1 MELLEFQPVDDQGR
15 LSCRAGT
22 MRDVSHPNDFE
33 RSDAD
38 PRLISAI
45 ALGVVVFL
53 LGVPF
58 LVLVSYPDTPSL
70 GRIPD
75 NSPPPPGPRLQVAPR
90 ADLDRLR
97 ARESDRL
104 TTFGWVDQDKQI
116 VRMPIERAMKL
127 LSERGLAGWPS
138 SETSSN
144 NQPPN

>member
-1 MELLEFQPVDDQGR
+1 MH
-15 LSCRAGT
+15 
-22 MRDVSHPNDFE
+22 DVSRPNDFE

-53 LGVPF
+53 VGVPF
-58 LVLVSYPDTPSL
+58 LVLATYPDATSL

-75 NSPPPPGPRLQVAPR
+75 NSPRPPGPRLQVAPQ

-97 ARESDRL
+97 ARESGLL
-104 TTFGWVDQDKQI
+104 TTFGWVDHDKQI
-116 VRMPIERAMKL
+116 ARMPVERAMKL

-138 SETSSN
+138 SETSST